1 MILIDVE
8 PLYKQYCELEKQAR
22 ECQMDYLDHLKAD
35 SPNVIKWSAILTERT
50 AYKYDLQDAPRV
62 DAVPVVRCKDCVNVY
77 AEESRLYCNKIYEV
91 AEGDLYGVSLPV
103 TPDDYCSK
111 GERRND
117 NETNTD

>member
-1 MILIDVE
+1 MRLIDVE

-62 DAVPVVRCKDCVNVY
+62 DAVPVVRCKDCIHCSK
-77 AEESRLYCNKIYEV
+77 EESRLYCNQIYGE
-91 AEGDLYGVSLPV
+91 AEGDLYVVSLPV
-103 TPDDYCSK
+103 TPDDYCSH
-111 GERRND
+111 GERKD
-117 NETNTD
+117 ETE

>member
-8 PLYKQYCELEKQAR
+8 PLYKQYVELEKQAR

-62 DAVPVVRCKDCVNVY
+62 DAVPVVRCKDCKFFDRLTSEMTFCIRGST
-77 AEESRLYCNKIYEV
+77 EEEPNSMVMTEN
-91 AEGDLYGVSLPV
+91 
-103 TPDDYCSK
+103 DYCSK
-111 GERRND
+111 GERRDSND
-117 NETNTD
+117 N

>member
-62 DAVPVVRCKDCVNVY
+62 DAVPVVRCKDCKHYEDGICWNAHGLSATVFDMDFC
-77 AEESRLYCNKIYEV
+77 SR
-91 AEGDLYGVSLPV
+91 
-103 TPDDYCSK
+103 
-111 GERRND
+111 GERRDSND
-117 NETNTD
+117 TDTD

>member
-8 PLYKQYCELEKQAR
+8 PLYKQYVKLEKQAR

-62 DAVPVVRCKDCVNVY
+62 DAVPVVRCKDCKY
-77 AEESRLYCNKIYEV
+77 CEEIDKYEFWC
-91 AEGDLYGVSLPV
+91 YGVGSPARLMCA
-103 TPDDYCSK
+103 DDYCSH
-111 GERRND
+111 GERKD
-117 NETNTD
+117 KTEC

>member
-22 ECQMDYLDHLKAD
+22 ECQMDYLDHCKAD

-62 DAVPVVRCKDCVNVY
+62 DAVLVVRCKNCKHYKHNDFFDVNYCELTDRFCVSNF
-77 AEESRLYCNKIYEV
+77 YC
-91 AEGDLYGVSLPV
+91 GF
-103 TPDDYCSK
+103 
-111 GERRND
+111 GERKE
-117 NETNTD
+117 ETE